1 MIGSRIRDLR
11 LEKHMSQGELAKLVE
26 VPQPTLSDI
35 EPNRYEPRAGDI
47 SKYAQVLNVTVD
59 MLLNEEV
66 KN

>member
-35 EPNRYEPRAGDI
+35 EHNRYEPRAGDI